1 MSTASKSTLGKKHSH
16 AAAHDEQAV
25 ATRPVQPTGYFRW
38 KAILDRV
45 AAALLLLP
53 GLPIMAVLAILV
65 RLTSRG
71 PAVYRQR
78 RVGLKGRVFSLY
90 KFRSMRQDAE
100 AHSGAVWAQA
110 HDPRVT
116 PLGRILR
123 RLHLDELPQLFNV
136 LKGEMSLVGPRP
148 ERPEFVQVLSAAIP
162 GYLNRIEVAPGIT
175 GLAQL
180 NLPPDSDLDSVRRK
194 LALDL
199 EYIQRAGLLL
209 DIRLFLATCAR
220 VVKLPEGLVLRVL
233 RVGRTVMLPA
243 QNSPTNG
250 KNETNGHGHATAAS
264 LAVAT
269 KAVSLL
275 AKGEGPQD
283 GDGRRGQHH
292 DVAYPTKPR

>member
-1 MSTASKSTLGKKHSH
+1 MP
-16 AAAHDEQAV
+16 
-25 ATRPVQPTGYFRW
+25 TRPVQPTSYFRW
-38 KAILDRV
+38 KGVLDRV

-71 PAVYRQR
+71 PAIYRQR
-78 RVGLKGRVFSLY
+78 RVGRKGRVFSLY
-90 KFRSMRQDAE
+90 KFRSMRHDAE
-100 AHSGAVWAQA
+100 SQTGAVWAQA
-110 HDPRVT
+110 RDPRVT

-162 GYLNRIEVAPGIT
+162 GYLNRIEAPPGIT

-199 EYIQRAGLLL
+199 EYIQRAGLFL

-220 VVKLPEGLVLRVL
+220 MVKLPEGLVLGVL
-233 RVGRTVMLPA
+233 RLGRTVILPP
-243 QNSPTNG
+243 QTSPPNG
-250 KNETNGHGHATAAS
+250 KNGTNGHGHAAAAP
-264 LAVAT
+264 LAVAA
-269 KAVSLL
+269 KAVDLL
-275 AKGEGPQD
+275 AKGNGEGPQD

-292 DVAYPTKPR
+292 DAAYPTKPR